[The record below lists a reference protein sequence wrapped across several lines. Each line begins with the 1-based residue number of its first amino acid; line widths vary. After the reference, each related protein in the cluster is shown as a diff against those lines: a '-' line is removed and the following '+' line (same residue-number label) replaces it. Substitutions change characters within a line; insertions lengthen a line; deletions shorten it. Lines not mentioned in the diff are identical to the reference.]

1 MNSPLPEPAVQTTP
15 LTPSLYADFATQAQ
29 IDQQYNASLG
39 LPDATAPGRHNAALA
54 ARARSL
60 LPQHL
65 DIPFGPTRAETLD
78 IFPAAP
84 TGPGGAPVFV
94 FIHGGYWRA
103 LSSKDFS
110 GVAVGLH
117 ARGIT
122 TVVVNYALCPFV
134 TIDEIV
140 RQVRSAVAWT
150 VRRIAEFGGDPARIG
165 VGGHS
170 AGGHLTAMCMQTEWA
185 RDYGLAQDPIKA
197 ALMISGIYDIAPL
210 RYSYL
215 QPMIQLDEGCIRRNS
230 PAFSARTC
238 AAPAW
243 ITWGGNETSEF
254 ARQSAVMHAAWGAQG
269 NTSTLR
275 PIDGADHF
283 SVIRGF
289 ESADSALCNWL
300 ADTL

>member
-1 MNSPLPEPAVQTTP
+1 MPTTP
-15 LTPSLYADFATQAQ
+15 TPHPNPFLYANFATQPE

-39 LPDATAPGRHNAALA
+39 LADATAPARHNAEVGALA
-54 ARARSL
+54 RSR
-60 LPQHL
+60 LPRHL

-84 TGPGGAPVFV
+84 SGPGGAPVFV

-110 GVAVGLH
+110 GVALGLH

-140 RQVRSAVAWT
+140 RQVRAAVAWT
-150 VRRIAEFGGDPARIG
+150 VRHIAEFGGDPARIG

-170 AGGHLTAMCMQTEWA
+170 AGGHLTAMCLQTEWA
-185 RDYGLAQDPIKA
+185 RDYGLAQDPIQA

-215 QPMIQLDEGCIRRNS
+215 QPMIQLDDGCIRRNS
-230 PAFSARTC
+230 PAFSARPSPT
-238 AAPAW
+238 PAW

-269 NTSTLR
+269 NTGPLR
-275 PIDGADHF
+275 PIEGADHF
-283 SVIRGF
+283 TVIRGF

-300 ADTL
+300 ADAL